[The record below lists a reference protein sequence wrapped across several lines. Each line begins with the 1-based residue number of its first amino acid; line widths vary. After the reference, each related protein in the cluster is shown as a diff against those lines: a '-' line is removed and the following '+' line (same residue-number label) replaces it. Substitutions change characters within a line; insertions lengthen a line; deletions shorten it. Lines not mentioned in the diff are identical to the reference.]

1 MSEIRILALIGQTG
15 ADARHITEALRELD
29 PLCAT
34 VGHLDEAAELLA
46 TVQPNLLVLDV
57 SASGLE
63 PSVLES
69 ALSEAAEVA
78 APPIL
83 ALRDTPG
90 SDGTPPRDDHYLC
103 RPWRRE
109 TLVALAGFLARR
121 HAERGRGS
129 HQHVEPTVEPATE
142 VLKPH
147 PVYENARAYVRGIL
161 DAVRTARKPDIQ
173 GSRAIAESI
182 HTELLHSNKLV
193 RKVLEPHAPFDL
205 ASHSVNVAIIAGRIS
220 IGLADPP
227 GDVVSAIQAGLVH
240 DVGMARLP
248 EALLAKVGTLTESEL
263 EELRRHPEYGYEI
276 IAAGG
281 AGMEWLAR
289 IALQE
294 HERASGQGYPL
305 GLPADSI
312 DPVAQVVAVADVF
325 EALSHPRAY
334 RSPYATFDALE
345 QVVGMQDEYFA
356 PQVVSALV
364 HEISSFPP
372 DSYVQLSTGEICQV
386 VAPNHENLMRPR
398 VRVLWNSD
406 WRRLEDP
413 HLVDLGAHP
422 AITVSRSLLEAE
434 LPIG

>member
-1 MSEIRILALIGQTG
+1 MGEIRILALIGQTG
-15 ADARHITEALRELD
+15 SEARAITEALRRVD
-29 PLCAT
+29 PSCAT
-34 VGHLDEAAELLA
+34 VARLDEAVEVLGTVGPNLVVLDSTASGVDRADLLA
-46 TVQPNLLVLDV
+46 
-57 SASGLE
+57 
-63 PSVLES
+63 
-69 ALSEAAEVA
+69 ALEAAADTGV
-78 APPIL
+78 PPIL
-83 ALRDTPG
+83 TLRDSPG
-90 SDGTPPRDDHYLC
+90 PDGGNPPDDHYLC
-103 RPWRRE
+103 RPFRPE
-109 TLVALAGFLARR
+109 TLVALAGSIARG
-121 HAERGRGS
+121 HAIHDKASDHLES
-129 HQHVEPTVEPATE
+129 FAEPATD

-147 PVYENARAYVRGIL
+147 PVYEKARTYVETIL
-161 DAVRTARKPDIQ
+161 KAVRAGQEPDIP

-182 HTELLHSNKLV
+182 HTELLHSNTLV

-205 ASHSVNVAIIAGRIS
+205 ASHSVNVAVIAGRIS

-240 DVGMARLP
+240 DIGMARLP
-248 EALLAKVGTLTESEL
+248 ETLLGKVGTLTQSEL
-263 EELRRHPEYGYEI
+263 EEMRRHPEYGYEI

-281 AGMEWLAR
+281 AGLEWLAR

-294 HERASGQGYPL
+294 HERVSGQGYPL

-312 DPVAQVVAVADVF
+312 DPVAKVVAVADVF

-345 QVVGMQDEYFA
+345 QVVGMQEEYFA
-356 PQVVSALV
+356 PHVVSALV

-386 VAPNHENLMRPR
+386 VAPNHDNLMRPR

-406 WRRLEDP
+406 WHRLEEP

-422 AITVSRSLLEAE
+422 AISVSRSLLEAE